1 MEVIMIAKQAHSL
14 LTPQDVAERLG
25 VSVTTLATWRCTKRY
40 PLAYV
45 KVGRLV
51 RYRMGD
57 VETFEISRLQGV
69 VANDWYASNDCRPNT
84 NNNLG
89 FCRTWNASAVF
100 SNVNRKGYDPRIGV
114 HYNSWDPA
122 FFLLPHYSKP

>member
-1 MEVIMIAKQAHSL
+1 MIAKQAHNL
-14 LTPQDVAERLG
+14 LTPQDVAKRLG

-69 VANDWYASNDCRPNT
+69 VANDW
-84 NNNLG
+84 
-89 FCRTWNASAVF
+89 
-100 SNVNRKGYDPRIGV
+100 
-114 HYNSWDPA
+114 
-122 FFLLPHYSKP
+122 